1 MYSFVL
7 AVHNILRWVAIILAI
22 VALARAYSGWLG
34 RREWTATDRKIG
46 VFFASAMDLQL
57 LLGLILYIVLSPT
70 TRTAFSNFGA
80 AMRVADVR
88 FFALEHILYMVI
100 AIVCVHIGTAAAR
113 KATQAVDKHRQAAIW
128 FSLGGLALLL
138 GMPWFRPWLPGLG

>member
-46 VFFASAMDLQL
+46 GFFASAMDLQL

>member
-7 AVHNILRWVAIILAI
+7 AVHNVLRWVAIILAI
-22 VALARAYSGWLG
+22 VALLRAYRGWLG
-34 RREWTATDRKIG
+34 RQEWTATDRKIG
-46 VFFASAMDLQL
+46 VFFASAMDLQF